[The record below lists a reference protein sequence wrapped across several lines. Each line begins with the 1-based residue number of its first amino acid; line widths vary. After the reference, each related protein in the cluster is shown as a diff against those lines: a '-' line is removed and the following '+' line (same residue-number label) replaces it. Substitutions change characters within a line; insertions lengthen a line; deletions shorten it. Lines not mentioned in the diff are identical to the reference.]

1 VKIIFIFIF
10 ILSLISCRE
19 EKNSSHAMNT
29 PKYSKLTKEEEKIII
44 NKGTEPPF
52 SGKYNDFSKK
62 GVYTCKQC
70 GAKLYFSDDK
80 FNSSCGWPSFDDEIH
95 GAIKKQTDADG
106 RRTEILCANC
116 GAHLGHVF
124 TGENLTDKNVR
135 HCVNSLSMNFV
146 PAADIQKKES
156 TAYFAGGCFWGVEY
170 LFEKKDGVLSA
181 ESGYMGGKTENPG
194 YEDVCSKKT
203 GHLEAVKV
211 VYNPEKIT
219 YEDLT
224 KYFFEIHDPTQFN
237 GQGPDIGD
245 QYLSA
250 IFYNNDEEK
259 KTAEKLIEILKQK
272 GYKVITKL
280 IPAEKF
286 WPAEDYHQNYY
297 KKKGGQPYCHFYQKR
312 F

>member
-1 VKIIFIFIF
+1 M
-10 ILSLISCRE
+10 E

-29 PKYSKLTKEEEKIII
+29 PKYSKLTKEEENIII

-62 GVYTCKQC
+62 GAYTCKQC
-70 GAKLYFSDDK
+70 GAKLYLSDDK
-80 FNSSCGWPSFDDEIH
+80 FNSSCGWPSFDDEIP
-95 GAIKKQTDADG
+95 GAIKKQTDTDG

-124 TGENLTDKNVR
+124 TGEKLTDKNVR

-146 PAADIQKKES
+146 PSIDIQKMES

-170 LFEKKDGVLSA
+170 LFEKKNGVVSA
-181 ESGYMGGKTENPG
+181 ESGYMGGKTENPS
-194 YEDVCSKKT
+194 YEDVCAKKT

-211 VYNPEKIT
+211 VYDPKNIT
-219 YEDLT
+219 YDELI

-250 IFYNNDEEK
+250 IFYSNAEEK
-259 KTAEKLIEILKQK
+259 KTAEKLIETLKQK

-280 IPAEKF
+280 IPAAQF
-286 WPAEDYHQNYY
+286 WPAESYHQNYY
-297 KKKGGQPYCHFYQKR
+297 KKKGGQPYCHFYQKK

>member
-1 VKIIFIFIF
+1 MKKIFCLISIIV
-10 ILSLISCRE
+10 LISCM
-19 EKNSSHAMNT
+19 EKNTTSQSMNN
-29 PKYSKLTKEEEKIII
+29 PKYNKLTKEEENIII
-44 NKGTEPPF
+44 HKGTEPPF

-70 GAKLYFSDDK
+70 GAKLYSSNDK
-80 FNSSCGWPSFDDEIH
+80 FNSSCGWPSFDDEIP

-106 RRTEILCANC
+106 RRTEILCAKC

-124 TGENLTDKNVR
+124 IGENLTPKNVR
-135 HCVNSLSMNFV
+135 HCVNSLSMNFA
-146 PAADIQKKES
+146 PAIDAPKKEA
-156 TAYFAGGCFWGVEY
+156 TAFFAGGCFWGVEY
-170 LFEKKDGVLSA
+170 LFEKKGGVISA
-181 ESGYMGGKTENPG
+181 ESGYMGGKTENPS
-194 YEDVCSKKT
+194 YEDVCAKKT
-203 GHLEAVKV
+203 DHLEAVKV
-211 VYNPEKIT
+211 IYNPEKIS

-224 KYFFEIHDPTQFN
+224 RYFFEIHDPTQFN
-237 GQGPDIGD
+237 GQGPDVGE

-259 KTAEKLIEILKQK
+259 KTAEKLIETLKQK

-297 KKKGGQPYCHFYQKR
+297 KKKGGQPYCHFYQSR